1 MSETDSPNRPP
12 AWKRLWI
19 HLVDLLSSFIP
30 IIDAVRKSWIWIKS
44 EIKEGA
50 ADMRKGWHLFLFVGA
65 VIGCVCFYA
74 GCEFEK
80 LYSRRGDNPKGRINQ
95 WQPPELE
102 KITHQVLVK
111 YGRSFGL
118 YEIKDLTNP
127 VPFEVNNSPYMGQL
141 QGYHP
146 FSCHVKN
153 NRVYVDL
160 QIATQTKPIQIKD
173 GKIIDL
179 PTGWQVN
186 GNSNSFEI
194 VSGEEIPVFQE
205 FYPGTNQV
213 IIKGTIRSGDKV
225 FYLDTDN
232 SVLISD
238 FQSYLLGELFNRA
251 KLAQHFTYP
260 ASEFPGVIFNK

>member
-1 MSETDSPNRPP
+1 MIE
-12 AWKRLWI
+12 
-19 HLVDLLSSFIP
+19 FI
-30 IIDAVRKSWIWIKS
+30 IC
-44 EIKEGA
+44 A
-50 ADMRKGWHLFLFVGA
+50 AFFFAPKFFKQREATG
-65 VIGCVCFYA
+65 I
-74 GCEFEK
+74 EFEK
-80 LYSRRGDNPKGRINQ
+80 SIRKILVFKFLTNDRWRASIVVFSCFTFHVLVIAPYQVYKATRADNSKAEKISQ

-102 KITHQVLVK
+102 KITYQVLVK

-225 FYLDTDN
+225 FFLDTDN

-260 ASEFPGVIFNK
+260 ASEFPGVLFNK